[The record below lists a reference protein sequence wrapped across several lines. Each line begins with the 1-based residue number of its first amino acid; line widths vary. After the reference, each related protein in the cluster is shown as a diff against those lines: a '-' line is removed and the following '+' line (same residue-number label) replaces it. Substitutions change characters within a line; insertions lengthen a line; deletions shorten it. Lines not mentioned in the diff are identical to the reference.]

1 MGREGGPPPHQ
12 GGEISGLVLL
22 LRSSE
27 GSRTSWEE
35 SSLNLPLGRPERPQL
50 FSSSPPIELSA
61 LMQMFCICSVQN
73 REHGNVASLRN

>member
-1 MGREGGPPPHQ
+1 MGVCVHQGQLHALTEVRMGREGGPPPHQ

-35 SSLNLPLGRPERPQL
+35 SSLNLPLGRPERPQP
-50 FSSSPPIELSA
+50 FSPL
-61 LMQMFCICSVQN
+61 LQ
-73 REHGNVASLRN
+73 